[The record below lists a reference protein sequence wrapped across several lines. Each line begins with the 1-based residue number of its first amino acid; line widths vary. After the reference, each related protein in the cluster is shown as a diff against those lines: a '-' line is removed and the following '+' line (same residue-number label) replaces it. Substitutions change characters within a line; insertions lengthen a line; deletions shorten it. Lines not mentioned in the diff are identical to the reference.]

1 MRGLPNTKRSMNRSL
16 ACLAGLLLIGLAS
29 CEKKA
34 SAPPPPPPRVT
45 VTPIIQEDVLV
56 MRNWVGLLN
65 GYQNADIKA
74 QVTGYLMTQDYKE
87 GSLVKKG
94 EVLFTIDK
102 RPFQAALAQAQADY
116 AKAVANAQLA
126 EITLDRQTQLYRTKV
141 ISQQEYDT
149 SYQNTQASIASV
161 AAQQANVQTA
171 QINLNYCT
179 ITAPFDGIAG
189 VAQAQI
195 GDLVGPG
202 GTASVLTQMSQVNP
216 IKVNFSITE
225 EEYLGAAALL
235 KRLQQTTQQDLP
247 ERLQLTLADGTVYS
261 KKGRFD
267 FVNRQVNV
275 ATGTIQITALFPNDE
290 DVLRPGLFAR
300 VTAPVEELKGALV
313 VPQAATVELQGNYL
327 VILLGPDNVVQPTPI
342 KLGPTKGEMQVIM
355 GPVKAGDKVVVGGVE
370 KMRPGMKVDP
380 QPYQPPAPH
389 LQAAPAASSE
399 ASPSPGSQA
408 RHRLPRPP
416 KPEPLQ
422 GRSCQPSQALGT
434 TASPHRSSLVCRTS
448 SYVGRLWRW
457 SSPSSWSSWVWFAWQ
472 VCLSHSFPIS
482 FRRRFKCRRPMWV
495 PMR

>member
-1 MRGLPNTKRSMNRSL
+1 
-16 ACLAGLLLIGLAS
+16 
-29 CEKKA
+29 
-34 SAPPPPPPRVT
+34 
-45 VTPIIQEDVLV
+45 

-65 GYQNADIKA
+65 GYQNADIRA

-102 RPFQAALAQAQADY
+102 RPFEAALAQAQADY

-126 EITLDRQTQLYRTKV
+126 EITLRRETQLYETKV
-141 ISQQEYDT
+141 ISAQQYDT

-161 AAQQANVQTA
+161 AAQRANVQTA

-179 ITAPFDGIAG
+179 ITAPLDGIAG

-235 KRLQQTTQQDLP
+235 KRLQQATQQDLHDV
-247 ERLQLTLADGTVYS
+247 LQLTLADGTVYP

-327 VILLGPDNVVQPTPI
+327 VVVLGPDNVAQPTPV
-342 KLGPTKGEMQVIM
+342 KLGPTKGEMQVIV
-355 GPVKAGDKVVVGGVE
+355 GPIKAGDKVVVGGVE

-389 LQAAPAASSE
+389 VQAEPAAGSE
-399 ASPSPGSQA
+399 ASPSPAPSPAPSPEATKTGA
-408 RHRLPRPP
+408 AAGAVVPTATGPWHNGLP
-416 KPEPLQ
+416 
-422 GRSCQPSQALGT
+422 T
-434 TASPHRSSLVCRTS
+434 
-448 SYVGRLWRW
+448 
-457 SSPSSWSSWVWFAWQ
+457 
-472 VCLSHSFPIS
+472 
-482 FRRRFKCRRPMWV
+482 
-495 PMR
+495 

>member
-1 MRGLPNTKRSMNRSL
+1 MNRSL
-16 ACLAGLLLIGLAS
+16 ACIAGLLLIGLASS

-45 VTPIIQEDVLV
+45 VTPVIQEDVHV

-65 GYQNADIKA
+65 GYQNADIRA

-102 RPFQAALAQAQADY
+102 RPFEAALAQAQADY

-126 EITLDRQTQLYRTKV
+126 EITLRRETQLYETKV
-141 ISQQEYDT
+141 ISAQQYDT

-161 AAQQANVQTA
+161 AAQRANVQTA

-179 ITAPFDGIAG
+179 ITAPLDGIAG

-195 GDLVGPG
+195 GDLVGTG
-202 GTASVLTQMSQVNP
+202 GTASVLTQMSKVNP

-235 KRLQQTTQQDLP
+235 KRLQQATQQDLHDV
-247 ERLQLTLADGTVYS
+247 LQLTLADGTVYP

-300 VTAPVEELKGALV
+300 GNGSGRGTERGAGCSSGSNRGTAGQLPGGGARTG
-313 VPQAATVELQGNYL
+313 QRGAADTRQTRSHEGR
-327 VILLGPDNVVQPTPI
+327 D
-342 KLGPTKGEMQVIM
+342 
-355 GPVKAGDKVVVGGVE
+355 AGDSGT
-370 KMRPGMKVDP
+370 
-380 QPYQPPAPH
+380 Y
-389 LQAAPAASSE
+389 
-399 ASPSPGSQA
+399 
-408 RHRLPRPP
+408 
-416 KPEPLQ
+416 Q
-422 GRSCQPSQALGT
+422 GR
-434 TASPHRSSLVCRTS
+434 
-448 SYVGRLWRW
+448 
-457 SSPSSWSSWVWFAWQ
+457 
-472 VCLSHSFPIS
+472 
-482 FRRRFKCRRPMWV
+482 
-495 PMR
+495 

>member
-1 MRGLPNTKRSMNRSL
+1 
-16 ACLAGLLLIGLAS
+16 
-29 CEKKA
+29 
-34 SAPPPPPPRVT
+34 
-45 VTPIIQEDVLV
+45 

-235 KRLQQTTQQDLP
+235 KRLQQATQQDLHDV
-247 ERLQLTLADGTVYS
+247 LQLTLADGTVYP

-380 QPYQPPAPH
+380 QPFQPPTPH
-389 LQAAPAASSE
+389 VQAEPAAGSE
-399 ASPSPGSQA
+399 ASPSPAPSPAPSPEATKTGA
-408 RHRLPRPP
+408 AAGAVVPAATGHWHNGLP
-416 KPEPLQ
+416 
-422 GRSCQPSQALGT
+422 T
-434 TASPHRSSLVCRTS
+434 
-448 SYVGRLWRW
+448 
-457 SSPSSWSSWVWFAWQ
+457 
-472 VCLSHSFPIS
+472 
-482 FRRRFKCRRPMWV
+482 
-495 PMR
+495 

>member
-1 MRGLPNTKRSMNRSL
+1 MRALPNTKREMNRSL
-16 ACLAGLLLIGLAS
+16 ACIAGLLLVGLAS
-29 CEKKA
+29 CGKKA

-45 VTPIIQEDVLV
+45 VTPVIQQDVLV
-56 MRNWVGLLN
+56 TRNWVGLLN

-247 ERLQLTLADGTVYS
+247 ERLELTLADGTVYS

-380 QPYQPPAPH
+380 QPFQPPTPH
-389 LQAAPAASSE
+389 VQAEPAAGSE
-399 ASPSPGSQA
+399 ASPSPAPSPAPSPEATKTGA
-408 RHRLPRPP
+408 AAGAVVPTATGPWHNGLP
-416 KPEPLQ
+416 
-422 GRSCQPSQALGT
+422 T
-434 TASPHRSSLVCRTS
+434 
-448 SYVGRLWRW
+448 
-457 SSPSSWSSWVWFAWQ
+457 
-472 VCLSHSFPIS
+472 
-482 FRRRFKCRRPMWV
+482 
-495 PMR
+495 